1 MKISAS
7 VMESDLEREAK
18 HSDTAD
24 DMLKQ
29 LHMFTLPERY
39 QLEQVYLAIKALDL
53 KNVGVNGWAELTF
66 KICLW
71 AAKQNR
77 KEREWKEKL
86 DNQRIV
92 RFV

>member
-1 MKISAS
+1 MKIPAS
-7 VMESDLEREAK
+7 VFEADLEKEAR

-24 DMLKQ
+24 DHLKH
-29 LHMFTLPERY
+29 LRMFSLPERY
-39 QLEQVYLAIKALDL
+39 QLEQVYLAVKALNL
-53 KNVGVNGWAELTF
+53 KNVGVSGCAELTI

-86 DNQRIV
+86 NNQKIV